1 MVGRSWHEREGRG
14 LQVEKSMMK
23 KGVIEKMGEMRRGM
37 MCVIGGLAVADDVC
51 DWWTGG
57 GGDGGG
63 SCDSCAGWV
72 LVVVLGWS

>member
-1 MVGRSWHEREGRG
+1 
-14 LQVEKSMMK
+14 
-23 KGVIEKMGEMRRGM
+23 MGEMRRGM
-37 MCVIGGLAVADDVC
+37 MCVIGGLAVVDDVC

>member
-37 MCVIGGLAVADDVC
+37 MCVIGGLAVAEMV
-51 DWWTGG
+51 G
-57 GGDGGG
+57 
-63 SCDSCAGWV
+63 
-72 LVVVLGWS
+72 VVVIVGLGGCWWWCCDGVEGCGWC